1 MNKWM
6 TRASPSILVIDDAEP
21 IHRLLKIRL
30 ATEKYDIHSALTSSD
45 GLAMAKEVHPDLIL
59 LDLRIDDEM
68 DGLQVLQ
75 RLKDDEA
82 TSGITV
88 IFISGES
95 DGDQRVKALDLGA
108 VDFITKPFDEFE
120 LRARLRC
127 QLRAQR
133 TLHMLEQR
141 AQVDGLTELW
151 NRAYFDQRLRA
162 EVAEARRHSRPLS
175 IVMTDIDRFK
185 PLNDTF
191 GHPFGDKVLEQ
202 FGRILSHGRASDIA
216 CRFGGDEFAVI
227 LPHTGLREAREVAE
241 RYRVMMQ
248 EQVWTIPPHAA
259 AADKGP
265 VIVTV
270 SLGVADLASCGEHA
284 GRTDLVRMADQA
296 LYAAK
301 GGSGGAARNRVVS
314 ADELCGESIEE
325 EA

>member
-1 MNKWM
+1 MNNWM
-6 TRASPSILVIDDAEP
+6 IRAAPSILVIDDAEP

-30 ATEKYDIHSALTSSD
+30 ATEKYEIHSALTSSD
-45 GLAMAKEVHPDLIL
+45 GLAMAKELHPDLIL
-59 LDLRIDDEM
+59 LDLRIDDDM

-82 TSGITV
+82 TSRIAV

-95 DGDQRVKALDLGA
+95 DGDQRVKAIDLGA
-108 VDFITKPFDEFE
+108 VDFITKPFDEHE
-120 LRARLRC
+120 LRARLRS
-127 QLRAQR
+127 QIRAQR

-162 EVAEARRHSRPLS
+162 EVAEARRHGRPLS
-175 IVMTDIDRFK
+175 IVMTDIDKFK
-185 PLNDTF
+185 SLNDTY
-191 GHPFGDKVLEQ
+191 GHPFGDKVIEQ
-202 FGRILSHGRASDIA
+202 FAKILSRGRASDIA

-227 LPHTGLREAREVAE
+227 LPHTSLCEAREVAE

-248 EQVWTIPPHAA
+248 EQVWTVPRHAEA
-259 AADKGP
+259 LQKEP

-270 SLGVADLASCGEHA
+270 SLGVADLAICGENA
-284 GRTDLVRMADQA
+284 GRTDLVKTADQA

-301 GGSGGAARNRVVS
+301 GLTGGPARNRVVS
-314 ADELCGESIEE
+314 ADELQQHSPDDGV
-325 EA
+325 